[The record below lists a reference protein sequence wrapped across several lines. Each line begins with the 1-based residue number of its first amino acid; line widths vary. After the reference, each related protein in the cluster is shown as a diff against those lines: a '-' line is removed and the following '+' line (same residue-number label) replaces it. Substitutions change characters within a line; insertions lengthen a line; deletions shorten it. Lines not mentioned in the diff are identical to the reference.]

1 MEVLQGVGKS
11 GKLLQEDTEG
21 RKVVTALREA
31 GQAKGKSWSSPIETA
46 CPTSTTVALK
56 LKTFI

>member
-1 MEVLQGVGKS
+1 MEVLQGVWKS

-21 RKVVTALREA
+21 EKAVTALREA
-31 GQAKGKSWSSPIETA
+31 GQAKGKRWRSPIEMA
-46 CPTSTTVALK
+46 CSTSTTVVLK